1 MSRERKTE
9 VRVGLVLLVALAVAA
24 GAIFVI
30 GEETNLFVR
39 KNAYYSEFLNVSG
52 LESGNPVQLN
62 GVDVGKVDKVIL
74 PEDMGEP
81 LIRVWITIDRRYAGR
96 VREDSQAQIKTLG
109 LLGDRYVELYS
120 GSPDFPVIP
129 DGGEIPAAPATSV
142 DQLMASGEDTMEN
155 VVAISSSLRSV
166 LDRLERGEGLL
177 GQLTTKTDTGERL
190 TTSLVGTAES
200 LERVTK
206 ALEQGEGP
214 LGRLLYDRELGDR
227 LATSIESLEGLL
239 RDAREG
245 DGLVPRLISDP
256 ETGQRF
262 DATLS
267 NLQQA
272 AGDLSRFVSEVEGSD
287 GLLQRL
293 LQDEAFAEEVS
304 ANLRQLVERLNAV
317 AGKLNEGP
325 GTASQLI
332 NDPQVYEAVNDIIVG
347 VDESRLLRWLIRNRQ
362 RKGIEK
368 RFEEAAGSEAGP
380 PAEAT
385 PAAGGSA
392 AASDPEQP

>member
-1 MSRERKTE
+1 MSRERSRE
-9 VRVGLVLLVALAVAA
+9 IRVGLLLLISLAVAA

-200 LERVTK
+200 LERVTR

-214 LGRLLYDRELGDR
+214 LGRLLYDRQLGDR
-227 LATSIESLEGLL
+227 LATSIDSLEGLL

-256 ETGQRF
+256 ETGERF

-267 NLQQA
+267 ELQQA
-272 AGDLSRFVSEVEGSD
+272 AGDLSRFVGEVEGSD

-293 LQDEAFAEEVS
+293 LQDEGFAEEVS

-332 NDPQVYEAVNDIIVG
+332 NDPQVYDAVNDIIVG

-392 AASDPEQP
+392 AATEPEQP